1 MMFRFG
7 GRLMSALTTKKLGLA
22 SLLLMLL
29 ATEATARC
37 SVPYIRTLNNQTV
50 DGRMTVT
57 SGDSCSIRLRRSGG
71 PTYSAS
77 IVQRPSNGTA
87 TVDGQNRIV
96 YRSRAGFVGRDAFTY
111 ARHGESMRG
120 SPVTRTVRIAVTV
133 TQAR

>member
-1 MMFRFG
+1 MPIII
-7 GRLMSALTTKKLGLA
+7 AIKLGLA
-22 SLLLMLL
+22 CLLLMLPTVG
-29 ATEATARC
+29 AMARC

-50 DGRMTVT
+50 DGRMTVS

-87 TVDGQNRIV
+87 TVDARNRII
-96 YRSRAGFVGRDAFTY
+96 YRSRVGFVGHDAFTY

-120 SPVTRTVRIAVTV
+120 GVVARTVRVAVTV
-133 TQAR
+133 TPQARQER